1 METNSDHE
9 QHTIA
14 QEHAIMKEWH
24 YVQQSL
30 FNFLPATLRAPLA
43 TRREAFQQ
51 YIARITETRARIWW
65 EAYPAGKN
73 AIDSRLLEIC
83 YQQIR
88 YGVLELTD
96 DYLESALIP
105 NLPQHFADLCALFL
119 YIAEHEQFV
128 AFHFAQLPLFV
139 VRRARTKLTPREKDV
154 LLGLIRCESEE
165 ELAVRLGIAKTS
177 VHTHLRRLYSKLNV
191 ENARQAISRSF
202 QLRLVDW
209 LEMPERGENSW
220 K

>member
-1 METNSDHE
+1 METNNDHE

-14 QEHAIMKEWH
+14 QERAIMKEWH

-30 FNFLPATLRAPLA
+30 FNFLPTTLRAPLA

-65 EAYPAGKN
+65 EAYPAGSN
-73 AIDSRLLEIC
+73 ATGSRFLEMD

-88 YGVLELTD
+88 YCILELTNG
-96 DYLESALIP
+96 YLESALIP
-105 NLPQHFADLCALFL
+105 NLPQHFANLCALLL
-119 YIAEHEQFV
+119 YTAEHEQFV
-128 AFHFAQLPLFV
+128 ALYLAQLPLFV
-139 VRRARTKLTPREKDV
+139 ARGASIQLTPREKDV
-154 LLGLIRCESEE
+154 LAGLIGCESEE
-165 ELAVRLGIAKTS
+165 EMALRLGIAVTTLR
-177 VHTHLRRLYSKLNV
+177 THRRRLYTTLNV

-209 LEMPERGENSW
+209 LEMPTGDENNQ